1 MNTPLAASVALSY
14 PVAVI
19 LGVMLEI
26 PLLPLVILATLIL
39 VTVWGSL
46 AITGRGVLAVILALG
61 IAVLLLGGVANW
73 VLYALPVLIMG
84 LLSLLFARSLRAR
97 STPLI
102 TRYALA
108 MGASDTPAVHRY
120 TRNLTVTWAVLC
132 GALAIVSAWLA
143 LFASA
148 TTWALFANGINYLLL
163 AGLFLLEYPLRRWL
177 LRDEPRNGFLAYLVE
192 LARVDHHRMLRHP

>member
-1 MNTPLAASVALSY
+1 MNTPLAASVALCY
-14 PVAVI
+14 PVAVV
-19 LGVMLEI
+19 LGVAFEV
-26 PLLPLVILATLIL
+26 PLLPLAILAVLIL
-39 VTVWGSL
+39 VASWGAL
-46 AITGRGVLAVILALG
+46 GPAGRAALVLAQAA
-61 IAVLLLGGVANW
+61 AVALLLTLGAGTW
-73 VLYALPVLIMG
+73 LLYTIPVLIMG
-84 LLSLLFARSLRAR
+84 LLAWLFARSLRPG

-120 TRNLTVTWAVLC
+120 TRNLTIAWALLC
-132 GALAIVSAWLA
+132 GVLALVSAWLA

-163 AGLFLLEYPLRRWL
+163 ASLFLLEYPLRLWL
-177 LRDEPRNGFLAYLVE
+177 LRDEPRSGFLAYLIE

>member
-14 PVAVI
+14 PVAVV
-19 LGVMLEI
+19 LGVLFEA

-39 VTVWGSL
+39 VATRDSLPATGRAVL
-46 AITGRGVLAVILALG
+46 AIVLALG
-61 IAVLLLGGVANW
+61 IAALLLGGMATW
-73 VLYALPVLIMG
+73 VLYTLPVVIMG
-84 LLSLLFARSLRAR
+84 LLALLFGRSLRPDA
-97 STPLI
+97 TPLI

-120 TRNLTVTWAVLC
+120 TRNLTITWALLC
-132 GALAIVSAWLA
+132 GALAVVSAWLA

-177 LRDEPRNGFLAYLVE
+177 LRDEPRHGFLAYVVE